1 MDWNWL
7 SRIWLL
13 SLFPG
18 FLGLD
23 TTAACPQDWRPP
35 APPAVDMPS
44 TQEVLMTPVN
54 ATLGAVGFAG
64 ALTVIPLVAWPLRYY
79 SAKKVGDMTPEVK
92 MFLVAAFING
102 SFNYRTSLR
111 QRRRAIWGNIHGKH
125 PFTQASHVFAASNL
139 GTWNGPWFYVVSEMR
154 LSFPSDLRW
163 WIPRS
168 IEFLRLFWPLR
179 FACVCSRMYD
189 LSDDIRGHPVTVG
202 PWKLEKRVTNKVAIF
217 SSASKVLLAFEGTQ
231 LRGES
236 WLKDLLRDLQVML
249 NLEDIASD
257 ETLKKCFDALAEFPD
272 ADNIYVTGHSLGGV
286 WAYLVA
292 KYAAKFGE
300 ARPIRGEVFNPGLR
314 QTFARWLYPK
324 NVL

>member
-1 MDWNWL
+1 
-7 SRIWLL
+7 
-13 SLFPG
+13 
-18 FLGLD
+18 
-23 TTAACPQDWRPP
+23 
-35 APPAVDMPS
+35 MPS

-92 MFLVAAFING
+92 MFA
-102 SFNYRTSLR
+102 R
-111 QRRRAIWGNIHGKH
+111 
-125 PFTQASHVFAASNL
+125 
-139 GTWNGPWFYVVSEMR
+139 
-154 LSFPSDLRW
+154 
-163 WIPRS
+163 
-168 IEFLRLFWPLR
+168 
-179 FACVCSRMYD
+179 VCSRMYD

-300 ARPIRGEVFNPGLR
+300 ARPIRGEVFNPGAAPDLCKVIQKMALGQR
-314 QTFARWLYPK
+314 LQSIRAHHIAGDGLSCCWAHTPLEHYRPVHILYPHSMS
-324 NVL
+324 NFLSD